1 MAGAFGVGHRY
12 YGVQTAREGRLV
24 RPLEK
29 NKKGLDSMSAF
40 AFSGLNLAVTTPFD
54 AQGRIDYPRFETLLE
69 RYLTAG
75 VEGFVLS
82 SGTGMHVYL
91 SQEESRQLVA
101 FGTQVI
107 KGRARVIV
115 QTSALLADEV
125 VQRTRHAA
133 ECGADGVMVLPP
145 FFEGPTDD
153 QSIIDF
159 YATVSEAGLPIIG
172 YNVPQAVGV
181 EVTPSLLRQLSEIPN
196 FVSVKDS
203 SGDLAA
209 QASLIRTGLPTMNG
223 ADPLVPY
230 ALFAGAAGLI
240 WGGANMAPRSCVAVV
255 KAAIEQDW
263 ARAREIWRAIE
274 PVMSLIWQGDYV
286 QSVYA
291 GADITGYGAG
301 NPRRPLARLP
311 AEKIAVLKAAL
322 EPLIALESRLTFAGV
337 ACRA

>member
-322 EPLIALESRLTFAGV
+322 EPLIALESRLTFA
-337 ACRA
+337 

>member
-1 MAGAFGVGHRY
+1 
-12 YGVQTAREGRLV
+12 
-24 RPLEK
+24 
-29 NKKGLDSMSAF
+29 MSAF

-54 AQGRIDYPRFETLLE
+54 AQGKIDYPRFETLLE
-69 RYLTAG
+69 RYLAAG
-75 VEGFVLS
+75 VQGFVLS

-101 FGTQVI
+101 FGAKVI
-107 KGRARVIV
+107 NGRARVIV

-153 QSIIDF
+153 QGIVDF
-159 YATVSEAGLPIIG
+159 YSTVSEAGLPIIG

-181 EVTPSLLRQLSEIPN
+181 EVTPSLFRQLSEIPN
-196 FVSVKDS
+196 FVSIKDS

-223 ADPLVPY
+223 ADPLAPY

-255 KAAIEQDW
+255 DAAMKRDW
-263 ARAREIWRAIE
+263 ALAREIWRSIE

-291 GADITGYGAG
+291 AAELTGYGAG
-301 NPRRPLARLP
+301 NPRRPLARLS
-311 AEKIAVLKAAL
+311 ADKIDVLKVAL
-322 EPLIALESRLTFAGV
+322 EPLIALESDLA
-337 ACRA
+337 